1 MKQFILALLLLALTI
16 GLTVANAVTIRKDV
30 ARLTELAEQDDAD
43 RLCEELE
50 RLDNYFSLTIN
61 HNLLEQAQQSAHA
74 MRAYREI
81 HEEGSTGDRETGDR
95 TAIADY
101 RIAKET
107 LLLLL
112 KELEDGEKCSFF
124 NIF

>member
-16 GLTVANAVTIRKDV
+16 ALTVANSLTIRKDV
-30 ARLTELAEQDDAD
+30 AHLTELAEQDDAE

-50 RLDNYFSLTIN
+50 RLDNYFSLTVN
-61 HNLLEQAQQSAHA
+61 HNLLEQAQQSAYA
-74 MRAYREI
+74 MRAYKGVG
-81 HEEGSTGDRETGDR
+81 EEDS
-95 TAIADY
+95 AASADY
-101 RIAKET
+101 RVAKEG

-112 KELEDGEKCSFF
+112 QEIEDGETCSFF

>member
-1 MKQFILALLLLALTI
+1 MKQFILALLLLTLTI
-16 GLTVANAVTIRKDV
+16 ALTVANAMTIRKDIL
-30 ARLTELAEQDDAD
+30 RLTELAEQDDAD

-50 RLDNYFSLTIN
+50 RLDSYFSLTIN

-74 MRAYREI
+74 MRAYRGI
-81 HEEGSTGDRETGDR
+81 DEEG
-95 TAIADY
+95 AAADY
-101 RIAKET
+101 RVAKEN

-112 KELEDGEKCSFF
+112 QELEDGEKCSFF

>member
-16 GLTVANAVTIRKDV
+16 ALTVANAVTIHKDV
-30 ARLTELAEQDDAD
+30 SRLTELAEQDDANG
-43 RLCEELE
+43 LCDELE

-61 HNLLEQAQQSAHA
+61 HNLLEQVQQNAHA
-74 MRAYREI
+74 MRAYQGI
-81 HEEGSTGDRETGDR
+81 GEEGSAADGRV
-95 TAIADY
+95 ANADY
-101 RIAKET
+101 RLAKEN

-112 KELEDGEKCSFF
+112 QELEDGEKCSFF

>member
-16 GLTVANAVTIRKDV
+16 FSTAANAMTIRKGV
-30 ARLTELAEQDDAD
+30 ERLTELTERDDPD

-50 RLDNYFSLTIN
+50 RLDNYFSLTVN
-61 HNLLEQAQQSAHA
+61 HNLLEQARQSAHA
-74 MRAYREI
+74 MRAYKGI
-81 HEEGSTGDRETGDR
+81 DEEG
-95 TAIADY
+95 AAADY
-101 RIAKET
+101 RVAKEN

-112 KELEDGEKCSFF
+112 REIADGETCGFF

>member
-16 GLTVANAVTIRKDV
+16 ALTAANAMTIRKDISH
-30 ARLTELAEQDDAD
+30 LTEMAEQDDAD
-43 RLCEELE
+43 RLCGELE
-50 RLDNYFSLTIN
+50 RLDNYFSLTVN

-74 MRAYREI
+74 MRAYQGI
-81 HEEGSTGDRETGDR
+81 DEEG
-95 TAIADY
+95 AAADY
-101 RIAKET
+101 LLAKEN

-112 KELEDGEKCSFF
+112 QEIKDGETCSFF

>member
-16 GLTVANAVTIRKDV
+16 ALTVANAMTIRKDV
-30 ARLTELAEQDDAD
+30 AHLTELAEQDDVD
-43 RLCEELE
+43 GLCNELK

-61 HNLLEQAQQSAHA
+61 HNLLEQAHQNAHA
-74 MRAYREI
+74 MRAYQGI
-81 HEEGSTGDRETGDR
+81 DEEGP
-95 TAIADY
+95 AADY
-101 RIAKET
+101 RVAKEN

-112 KELEDGEKCSFF
+112 QELEDGEKCSFF

>member
-16 GLTVANAVTIRKDV
+16 ALTAANAMAIRKDV
-30 ARLTELAEQDDAD
+30 AHLTELAEQDDAEQ
-43 RLCEELE
+43 LCEELE
-50 RLDNYFSLTIN
+50 RLDNYFSLTVN

-74 MRAYREI
+74 MRAYQGI
-81 HEEGSTGDRETGDR
+81 DEEG
-95 TAIADY
+95 AAADY
-101 RIAKET
+101 RVAKEN

-112 KELEDGEKCSFF
+112 QEIEDGEKCSFF

>member
-16 GLTVANAVTIRKDV
+16 ALTIANAMTVRKDITC
-30 ARLTELAEQDDAD
+30 LTELAEQDDVD

-50 RLDNYFSLTIN
+50 RLDNYFSLTVN

-74 MRAYREI
+74 MRAYKGVD
-81 HEEGSTGDRETGDR
+81 EEGPAT
-95 TAIADY
+95 DY
-101 RIAKET
+101 RVAKEN

-112 KELEDGEKCSFF
+112 QEIEDGETCGFF

>member
-1 MKQFILALLLLALTI
+1 MKQFILAVLLLVLTIALTA
-16 GLTVANAVTIRKDV
+16 ANAMTIRKDISH
-30 ARLTELAEQDDAD
+30 LTKLAEQDDAEG
-43 RLCEELE
+43 LCDELE

-74 MRAYREI
+74 MRAYQRI
-81 HEEGSTGDRETGDR
+81 DEEG
-95 TAIADY
+95 AAADY
-101 RIAKET
+101 RLAKEN

-112 KELEDGEKCSFF
+112 REIEDGETCSFF

>member
-16 GLTVANAVTIRKDV
+16 ALTVANAMTIREDV
-30 ARLTELAEQDDAD
+30 SRLTELAEQDDAD

-61 HNLLEQAQQSAHA
+61 HNLLEQARQSANA
-74 MRAYREI
+74 MRAYQGI
-81 HEEGSTGDRETGDR
+81 DEEG
-95 TAIADY
+95 AAADY
-101 RIAKET
+101 RVAKEN

-112 KELEDGEKCSFF
+112 QELEDGEKCSFF